1 MGTAARRL
9 VWERANHRCEYC
21 RLAQSAAAFLTFH
34 VEHIRA
40 RQHGGEDDTANL
52 ALACPYCNRFKGP
65 NLSAID
71 PQTARLAPLFNPRV
85 HSWEEHFTWEGAA
98 IVGLT
103 PVGRATVGL
112 LKMNEQTRLEMRA
125 ELSGSGDQ

>member
-1 MGTAARRL
+1 MGAAARRL

-21 RLAQSAAAFLTFH
+21 RLAQSAAPFLTFH

-65 NLSAID
+65 NLAAVD
-71 PQTARLAPLFNPRV
+71 PRSGRLVPLFNPRV
-85 HSWEEHFTWEGAA
+85 HPWEEHFAFDGVTILGR
-98 IVGLT
+98 T
-103 PVGRATVGL
+103 PIGRATVNL
-112 LKMNEQTRLEMRA
+112 LNMNEEARLEMRA
-125 ELSGSGDQ
+125 ELHARGEL